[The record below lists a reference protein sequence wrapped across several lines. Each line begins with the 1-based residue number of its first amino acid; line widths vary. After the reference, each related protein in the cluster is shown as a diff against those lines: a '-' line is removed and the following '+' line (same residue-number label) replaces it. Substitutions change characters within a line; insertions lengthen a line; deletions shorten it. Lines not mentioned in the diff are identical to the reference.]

1 MDKTAPRTLRF
12 NFTVSLLDG
21 GFFGLALGFASFTT
35 ILPLFVSTLTDSA
48 ILIALIPAMHAMGW
62 QLPQLLTA
70 DRVAQLRRYKP
81 MVVLM
86 TLHERV
92 PFLAMALVAW
102 FAASLGRELTLLVT
116 FAVLLWQG
124 LGGGFTATAWQSMIG
139 KIIPARSRG
148 LFFGAQSG
156 MANLFMAGSALV
168 AGKVLDEIAGPL
180 DFTLCFLLAGGAMAV
195 SWGFLAL
202 TREAD
207 APPARAAV
215 LSRREFWGG
224 VGAVLQRDANF
235 RRYIVARMLAMLAT
249 FAFSYYMVYVVK
261 RFNIDDSVAGGLTGG
276 LTAALTI
283 AHVVANPV
291 MGWVSDRLGHRRV
304 MAFGALCATASALVA
319 WQAPSFEWF
328 YLVVVLAGLA
338 NVAVWTVGLAMT
350 LEFGTEAERPVY
362 IGLTN
367 SLVAPV
373 TLLLPVA
380 GGWLADLAGYEAAFI
395 ASAIGGLLTA
405 LLLEVGVQNP
415 RHMPRAESL
424 LPLPSAPDAQERVS
438 AD

>member
-1 MDKTAPRTLRF
+1 MDHNEPRTMRF
-12 NFTVSLLDG
+12 NFTVSMFDG
-21 GFFGLALGFASFTT
+21 GFFGLALGFASFST

-81 MVVLM
+81 MVLLM
-86 TLHERV
+86 TVNERL
-92 PFLAMALVAW
+92 PFLLMGAVAW
-102 FAASLGRELTLLVT
+102 FAASMGRELTLLVT
-116 FAVLLWQG
+116 FAILLWQG
-124 LGGGFTATAWQSMIG
+124 LGGGLTATAWQSMIG
-139 KIIPARSRG
+139 KIVPARRRG

-156 MANLFMAGSALV
+156 MANLFMAGSAIA
-168 AGKVLDEIAGPL
+168 AGIVLDQLGSPV
-180 DFTLCFLLAGGAMAV
+180 DFTLCFVLAGVSMAI

-207 APPARAAV
+207 TPPARATV
-215 LSRREFWGG
+215 LAPREFWRG
-224 VGAVLQRDANF
+224 VGAVLKRDANF
-235 RRYIVARMLAMLAT
+235 RWYILARMLAMLAT
-249 FAFSYYMVYVVK
+249 FAFAFYIVYVV
-261 RFNIDDSVAGGLTGG
+261 RHFAIDPAIAGVLTGA

-283 AHVVANPV
+283 AHVVANPI
-291 MGWVSDRLGHRRV
+291 MGWLSDRIGHRRV
-304 MAFGALCATASALVA
+304 MAFGALSASASVLVA
-319 WQAPSFEWF
+319 WQAPSYEWF
-328 YLVVVLAGLA
+328 YLVVILAGVA

-373 TLLLPVA
+373 TLLLPFL
-380 GGWLADLAGYEAAFI
+380 GGWLANVAGYEAAFI

-405 LLLEVGVQNP
+405 LVLELTVRNP
-415 RHMPRAESL
+415 RQMPQAE
-424 LPLPSAPDAQERVS
+424 PVPVQAE
-438 AD
+438 